1 MLRKICPIGN
11 SQGISIPK
19 DILEKLHLEIGSAVE
34 VELDEKNR
42 KIVIE
47 AKAGRP
53 EDTALD
59 REFASPRCNWLT
71 WWAALFPGGSR
82 GCAVSRAGLFPE
94 QTGQRRCHPGRSRAN
109 RKSRSRFILVH
120 YPRPPSAGTIDIS
133 YARMNHTNV

>member
-34 VELDEKNR
+34 IELDEKNR

-53 EDTALD
+53 EDTGLD
-59 REFASPRCNWLT
+59 REFTSQVNDFIKKYRP
-71 WWAALFPGGSR
+71 ALN
-82 GCAVSRAGLFPE
+82 ALA
-94 QTGQRRCHPGRSRAN
+94 
-109 RKSRSRFILVH
+109 KK
-120 YPRPPSAGTIDIS
+120 
-133 YARMNHTNV
+133 